1 MMKFNYTDEQRKA
14 VKNLKVSASILRSD
28 IKDLTAALE
37 NPNLAEAERT
47 AIETKIAYKTERAEA
62 KEAAAKGIQDS
73 VGKTEVAVIRKEA
86 DPNAPAK
93 PKKAKKAKP
102 EAEATPVSEEM

>member
-14 VKNLKVSASILRSD
+14 VKNLKVSASILRTD

-37 NPNLAEAERT
+37 NPALSEAERT
-47 AIETKIAYKTERAEA
+47 AIEAKIAYKTERAEA
-62 KEAAAKGIQDS
+62 KEAAVKEIQDS
-73 VGKTEVAVIRKEA
+73 VGKSDVPVVRKAA

-93 PKKAKKAKP
+93 PKRAKKAKP